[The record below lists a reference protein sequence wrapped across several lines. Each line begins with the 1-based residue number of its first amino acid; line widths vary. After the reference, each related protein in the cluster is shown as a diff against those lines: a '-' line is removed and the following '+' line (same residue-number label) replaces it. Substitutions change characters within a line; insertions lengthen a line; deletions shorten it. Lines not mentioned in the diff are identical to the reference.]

1 MLGRGGNIGGR
12 NVSALAFRCATP
24 QNEVMSRTFHASRT
38 KIVATLGPATDS
50 LEVLTDMV
58 RAGLDV
64 ARINFSHGTHADHGK
79 RIALVREAAA
89 RAGKYVGILADLGGP
104 KIRIESFRDGKV
116 MLADGQRFTLDTRHD
131 SRGGTAEIVGC
142 AYPQLPDDVK
152 AGDTLLLADGQ
163 IELQVTQVKGSR
175 IDTVVRAGGELSDR
189 KGLNLKGGG
198 ISAPALTEKDRDDIR
213 YAAHQGLDYIAV
225 SFARDAADMINARQ
239 LLRDAGGHGHVC
251 AKIERHEAIANLTE
265 IIDASDV
272 LMVARGDLAVAMG
285 YAELTGLQ
293 KTIIQRSRN
302 RNRVV
307 ITATQMM
314 ESMIASPVPT
324 RAEVSDVANAVIDG
338 TDAVM
343 LSAESAVGK
352 YPVKAVQA
360 MEEVIRGAEKY
371 QLTHSRSRHRVDG
384 QFSKTEEAIAMAVMY
399 TANHMN
405 VRAIVALT
413 ESGSTPLW
421 MSRIRSDIPIYAFTR
436 HEATRRRV
444 TLYRGVFPVPF
455 DIPETDA
462 QTLYRAIFNVMLQLE
477 LVDEGD
483 LVILTK
489 GDLTGVTGGT
499 NAMKILRVQK
509 N

>member
-1 MLGRGGNIGGR
+1 
-12 NVSALAFRCATP
+12 
-24 QNEVMSRTFHASRT
+24 MSRTQNASRT
-38 KIVATLGPATDS
+38 KIVATLGPATDT
-50 LEVLTDMV
+50 LDVLIEMV

-64 ARINFSHGTHADHGK
+64 ARVNFSHGKHEDHGR
-79 RIALVREAAA
+79 RIALVREAAN

-104 KIRIESFRDGKV
+104 KIRIESFVDGKV
-116 MLADGQRFTLDTRHD
+116 NLVDGAEFMLDTAHP
-131 SRGGTAEIVGC
+131 SKGGTAQIVGC
-142 AYPQLPDDVK
+142 AYQQLPQDVK
-152 AGDTLLLADGQ
+152 RGDILLLADGQ
-163 IELQVTQVKGSR
+163 IELGVTDVTGTR
-175 IDTVVRAGGELSDR
+175 IRTVVRAGGELSDR

-213 YAAHQGLDYIAV
+213 YAAHQGLDYVAV
-225 SFARDAADMINARQ
+225 SFARDAADMHQARQ
-239 LLRDAGGHGHVC
+239 LVREAGGHAHVC
-251 AKIERHEAIANLTE
+251 AKIERHEAIANLNE

-272 LMVARGDLAVAMG
+272 LMVARGDLAVEMG

-302 RNRVV
+302 RNKVV

-314 ESMIASPVPT
+314 ESMISSPVPT
-324 RAEVSDVANAVIDG
+324 RAEVSDVANAVMDG

-352 YPVKAVQA
+352 YPIKAVQA

-371 QLTHSRSRHRVDG
+371 QLTHHRTRHRTEGMFD
-384 QFSKTEEAIAMAVMY
+384 KTEEAIAMAVMY

-444 TLYRGVFPVPF
+444 TLYRGVFPIPF
-455 DIPETDA
+455 DIPDA
-462 QTLYRAIFNVMLQLE
+462 AAQALYRAIFNMLLQLE
-477 LVDEGD
+477 LVNEGD

-509 N
+509 S